1 MLIAQCVVAVL
12 SLPLSLSLVAYDI
25 EANAV
30 CVAALN
36 VAGGGAGCPGGGV
49 VANAGVGNAYV
60 QTFCRWAAAPG
71 GGVLR
76 YSSAFSNDINDV
88 INNLAPLAA
97 ARYFP

>member
-1 MLIAQCVVAVL
+1 MLL
-12 SLPLSLSLVAYDI
+12 LLLPLSLSLVAYDI

-36 VAGGGAGCPGGGV
+36 AAGGGAGCPGGGV
-49 VANAGVGNAYV
+49 AANAGVGNAYV

-76 YSSAFSNDINDV
+76 YSSPFSNDINDV
-88 INNLAPLAA
+88 INTLGLPAA